1 LPLITVN
8 CAILGGALFM
18 QQRDYNFSES
28 VVYGLGSGGGWAL
41 AIVLIAAVRE
51 KLKYSDIPA
60 GLQGLGITFISAGLM
75 ALGFMSFSGIKL

>member
-1 LPLITVN
+1 
-8 CAILGGALFM
+8 
-18 QQRDYNFSES
+18 
-28 VVYGLGSGGGWAL
+28 
-41 AIVLIAAVRE
+41 E